1 MDRAAFDQKRPMRL
15 PDLLTHAVTLRSLAG
30 GFGMVLRVLNN
41 GQHWEFKR
49 EGFIVDWWPSSGSLM
64 INKQGGRR
72 TRVFTIENLRRILER
87 GPNQTISKRELRR
100 WAVEASR

>member
-15 PDLLTHAVTLRSLAG
+15 PDLLTH
-30 GFGMVLRVLNN
+30 
-41 GQHWEFKR
+41 
-49 EGFIVDWWPSSGSLM
+49 
-64 INKQGGRR
+64 RR